1 MLFEER
7 IEDAKYINLLEGDER
22 TIVKRSLRWMFYV
35 GIMVGFT
42 IVAVAWAVL
51 LLVGMVL

>member
-7 IEDAKYINLLEGDER
+7 IEDAKYIDLLEGDER
-22 TIVKRSLRWMFYV
+22 MIVKRSLKFMFYV

-42 IVAVAWAVL
+42 AIAVTWAIVTL
-51 LLVGMVL
+51 LDMVF

>member
-22 TIVKRSLRWMFYV
+22 MIVKRSLRWMFYV

-42 IVAVAWAVL
+42 IVAVAWAIL
-51 LLVGMVL
+51 SIVGMVF

>member
-22 TIVKRSLRWMFYV
+22 MIVKRSLRWMFYV

-51 LLVGMVL
+51 SLVGMVL

>member
-22 TIVKRSLRWMFYV
+22 MIVKRSLRWMFYV
-35 GIMVGFT
+35 GIMTGFT
-42 IVAVAWAVL
+42 IVAVVWAVFA
-51 LLVGMVL
+51 LVGMVL